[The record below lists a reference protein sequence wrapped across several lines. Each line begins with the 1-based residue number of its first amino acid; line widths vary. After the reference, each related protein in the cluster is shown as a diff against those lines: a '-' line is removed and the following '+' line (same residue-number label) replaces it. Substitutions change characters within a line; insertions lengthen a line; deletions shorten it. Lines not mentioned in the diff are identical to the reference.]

1 MNVKILHEIQNPR
14 EMIRQFTP
22 NWFTLNMGTG
32 ILLLMI
38 HAFPYPFAGQHVLSH
53 ALWWFDGILFISFS
67 AIFLLR
73 AMLYKDTIWP
83 LLQHPVQSMFLGAI
97 PMGLVPIIN
106 GGLLFGMP
114 VDWAQGLWW
123 LDVILAVG
131 SGWLVPYMMFT
142 RQKHS
147 LENTTAVWLLP
158 IVACEVTA
166 SSGGYLAP
174 HLAPTLAA
182 DVVAVSYM
190 LWAFSVPLA
199 LGIIA
204 IVFLRLALHK
214 LPDAGMAASSWLVLG
229 PLGTGALAMMVLGQA
244 APAAFVGTPLAATAT
259 LATPLGILAGAL
271 LWAYGAWWWAMAWFF
286 TLRYIQDG
294 LPFNMS
300 WWGFTFP
307 QGVYT
312 AATLVLAQQS
322 GFVALKIYGALLV
335 AQLAGFWGVVMVRT
349 LQGMWSG
356 ALFHAPCLKSE
367 CDMLQR
373 PEARN
378 KHQSDML

>member
-1 MNVKILHEIQNPR
+1 MNVKILHQIQNPR

-22 NWFTLNMGTG
+22 NWFTMNMGTG

-38 HAFPYPFAGQHVLSH
+38 HAFPYPFAGQRVLSH
-53 ALWWFDGILFISFS
+53 ALWWFDCILFILFS
-67 AIFLLR
+67 LIFLLR
-73 AMLYKDTIWP
+73 AALYKDTIGP

-114 VDWAQGLWW
+114 VGWAQGLWW
-123 LDVILAVG
+123 LDAILAVG

-142 RQKHS
+142 RQTHS

-174 HLAPTLAA
+174 HLVPPLASI
-182 DVVAVSYM
+182 VIAVSYM

-244 APAAFVGTPLAATAT
+244 APAAFVATPLAATAT
-259 LATPLGILAGAL
+259 LAAPLGILAGAL

-286 TLRYIQDG
+286 TLRYIRDG

-312 AATLVLAQQS
+312 AATLVLAHQS

-335 AQLAGFWGVVMVRT
+335 AQLAGFWVVVMART

-356 ALFHAPCLKSE
+356 ALFHAPCLQSE

-378 KHQSDML
+378 KHEADLL